1 MLSELVVPAA
11 AWWWA
16 AAARLLAALHALNE
30 LAWGRGDNPDTLIFS
45 SLSTQANKQL
55 ATNITRPK
63 RFGIHHVVRARC
75 YNVIMLSKGAW
86 FRAFLGNPPNL
97 PLFCQAYMSSK
108 HLLRVKEVPVEVS
121 TKLKQHDISTC
132 KVITIIGGGDYMPN
146 SVWILRIIHVIIIFC
161 LCRIFSVIPL
171 WSWWTYWTT
180 PTPSCSHWL
189 VLCALNW
196 HQNHKL

>member
-63 RFGIHHVVRARC
+63 RFGIHHIVRARC

-97 PLFCQAYMSSK
+97 PLFCRVYNMSSK
-108 HLLRVKEVPVEVS
+108 QLLRVKEVPVEVS

-132 KVITIIGGGDYMPN
+132 KVITIILGGFTIIMLN
-146 SVWILRIIHVIIIFC
+146 SICVWILPR
-161 LCRIFSVIPL
+161 
-171 WSWWTYWTT
+171 
-180 PTPSCSHWL
+180 
-189 VLCALNW
+189 
-196 HQNHKL
+196 

>member
-86 FRAFLGNPPNL
+86 FRAFLGNPPKSATLL
-97 PLFCQAYMSSK
+97 PGVYVFKAVVEGEGSASGSFHQAK
-108 HLLRVKEVPVEVS
+108 ATWHQHLQGNNHNFGGIYNNYAEFDLCVNFAKIII
-121 TKLKQHDISTC
+121 ISTSA
-132 KVITIIGGGDYMPN
+132 G
-146 SVWILRIIHVIIIFC
+146 
-161 LCRIFSVIPL
+161 FSQSFPFGVDEHTELLLP
-171 WSWWTYWTT
+171 
-180 PTPSCSHWL
+180 P
-189 VLCALNW
+189 VALID
-196 HQNHKL
+196 